1 MNKLL
6 VIGIITLLAGIAA
19 HYLIDKDTHGFWIGA
34 LMGSGGVLIITGISK
49 KFS

>member
-6 VIGIITLLAGIAA
+6 VIGIIVLLAGIIA
-19 HYLIDKDTHGFWIGA
+19 HNIVESDTYGFWIGA
-34 LMGSGGVLIITGISK
+34 LMGSGIGLTIFGISK